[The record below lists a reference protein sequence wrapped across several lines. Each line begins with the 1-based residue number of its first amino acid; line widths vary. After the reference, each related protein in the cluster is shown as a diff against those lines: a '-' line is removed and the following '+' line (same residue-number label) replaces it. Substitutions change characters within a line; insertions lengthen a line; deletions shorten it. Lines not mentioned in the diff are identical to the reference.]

1 MKKVLVVDDSPVV
14 RSFHMNIL
22 KMSGYA
28 ADGAGDGVEGL
39 ERSLKTA
46 YDLILCDINMPNMDG
61 LTFIQLYREQ
71 DEQMTPIIILTTQE
85 EEIHR
90 LQGYEAGANLYLI
103 KPVNPGNLILH
114 MQLLMGVK
122 DGN

>member
-22 KMSGYA
+22 KMSGYSA
-28 ADGAGDGVEGL
+28 VGAGDGVEAL
-39 ERSLKTA
+39 ERSLKTD

-71 DEQMTPIIILTTQE
+71 DAQQTPIIILTTQE

-90 LQGYEAGANLYLI
+90 QHGYEAGANLYLI

-114 MQLLMGVK
+114 IQLLMGVK
-122 DGN
+122 DGY

>member
-22 KMSGYA
+22 KMSGYS
-28 ADGAGDGVEGL
+28 ADGAGDGVEAL
-39 ERSLKTA
+39 ERSLKTD

-71 DEQMTPIIILTTQE
+71 DLQQTPIIILTTQE

-90 LQGYEAGANLYLI
+90 MQGYEAGANLYLV
-103 KPVNPGNLILH
+103 KPVNPGNLVLH
-114 MQLLMGVK
+114 MQLLMGVQ